1 MWPAP
6 NPNDRCAQRPRIA
19 MTGPPVHALSG
30 IATHVNLL
38 LGSSVSRRFTLAH
51 LCAGGEGLIEGFAR
65 RILRRLGTPV
75 RLLMMLVTW
84 RPAILHIN
92 TSLNARSL
100 PRDTAL
106 LLVAWLTRC
115 PVVWQVHGGSS
126 IVELER
132 NQPLALPML
141 RLLLRF
147 PRRVVVISGQDELG
161 YAKVVA
167 PDRLRRIVNAVQVP
181 DLSARDAIAPQRAGL
196 RLAYIGRLVAGK
208 GVLDLIEAMQIIA
221 REHEAVPISLQ
232 IAGAGPL
239 ETQLRMKVEEHGLTE
254 RVQLLGPLAGARKH
268 RLLEQTDV
276 FVMPTFLPERLP
288 YALLESMA
296 EGIPAVACAIG
307 GVAELI
313 EHRRTGLL
321 VPPRRPDLLADAILQ
336 LASDRTLLE
345 LISRAARERIRDS
358 YDLAGMATRFCALY
372 DEILDERRRA

>member
-1 MWPAP
+1 MSPAR
-6 NPNDRCAQRPRIA
+6 NLSDLCAERPRIVI
-19 MTGPPVHALSG
+19 TGPPAHALSG

-38 LGSSVSRRFTLAH
+38 LGSSVRRGFTLAH
-51 LCAGGEGLIEGFAR
+51 LCAGGEGLVEGSAR

-141 RLLLRF
+141 RLLLRL
-147 PRRVVVISGQDELG
+147 PRRVVVISAQDELG
-161 YAKVVA
+161 YAKLVA

-254 RVQLLGPLAGARKH
+254 RVRLLGPLAGARKH

-276 FVMPTFLPERLP
+276 FVMPTFLPER
-288 YALLESMA
+288 
-296 EGIPAVACAIG
+296 
-307 GVAELI
+307 
-313 EHRRTGLL
+313 
-321 VPPRRPDLLADAILQ
+321 
-336 LASDRTLLE
+336 
-345 LISRAARERIRDS
+345 
-358 YDLAGMATRFCALY
+358 
-372 DEILDERRRA
+372 